1 MVPVL
6 AIALAI
12 ASEISHVT
20 RCIAGNEEDEDV
32 PKANIAGN
40 EEDEDVP
47 EADVA
52 RPRDDAD
59 SGNAK
64 QAEEERARQAGN
76 KADGWSCF
84 AMLHFLE
91 GLRPLR
97 GAR

>member
-1 MVPVL
+1 MLPVL

-12 ASEISHVT
+12 ASEISHVA

-52 RPRDDAD
+52 RPRVEPTSAT
-59 SGNAK
+59 
-64 QAEEERARQAGN
+64 AEEMLRLRAEANCEVALVNPCNRSVG
-76 KADGWSCF
+76 
-84 AMLHFLE
+84 
-91 GLRPLR
+91 
-97 GAR
+97 

>member
-1 MVPVL
+1 MLPVL

-52 RPRDDAD
+52 RPR
-59 SGNAK
+59 
-64 QAEEERARQAGN
+64 E
-76 KADGWSCF
+76 
-84 AMLHFLE
+84 
-91 GLRPLR
+91 
-97 GAR
+97 